1 MRNALLV
8 VDVQADFVE
17 GGSLAVKGGMNVAA
31 MIARHVRHFKYE
43 YQFVVASRDYH
54 ENAPDHI
61 SDNPDFVNTWPPHCM
76 VGTPGAAFVPT
87 IQNLVREKLIQT
99 VVTKGRNAAAYSA
112 FDGLDVRGHPLTDVL
127 KENRI
132 DHIDICGIA
141 TDYCVRASALDARK
155 ASFQV
160 RVLVNLCAAVNE
172 ATGLQAFEEMKA
184 AGCQLQSATAP

>member
-17 GGSLAVKGGMNVAA
+17 GGSLGVPGGLQVAA
-31 MIARHVRHFKYE
+31 MIARHVRHFKSE
-43 YQFVVASRDYH
+43 YQLVVASRDYH

-61 SDNPDFVNTWPPHCM
+61 SENPDYVNTWPAHCII
-76 VGTPGAAFVPT
+76 GTPGAAFVPT
-87 IQNLVREKLIQT
+87 IQNLVREKYIQE
-99 VVTKGRNAAAYSA
+99 VVTKGRDRAAYSA
-112 FDGLDVRGHPLTDVL
+112 FDGMDKRGHPLLDVL
-127 KENRI
+127 KEHRI

-155 ASFQV
+155 HQFQA

-172 ATGLQAFEEMKA
+172 ATGQQALEEMKA
-184 AGCQLQSATAP
+184 AGCQLQAATAP

>member
-8 VDVQADFVE
+8 VDVQVDFVE
-17 GGSLAVKGGMNVAA
+17 GGSLGVKGGLQVAA
-31 MIARHVRHFKYE
+31 MIARHARHFKQE

-61 SDNPDFVNTWPPHCM
+61 SDHPDFINTWPPHCM

-87 IQNLVREKLIQT
+87 IQNLIREKFILT

-112 FDGLDVRGHPLTDVL
+112 FDGLDNRGHPLLDVL
-127 KENRI
+127 KEQRI

-155 ASFQV
+155 NQFQV
-160 RVLVNLCAAVNE
+160 RVLVNLCAAVKE
-172 ATGLQAFEEMKA
+172 ETGLQALEEMKA
-184 AGCQLQSATAP
+184 AGCQLQAATAP

>member
-8 VDVQADFVE
+8 VDPQLDFVE
-17 GGSLAVKGGMNVAA
+17 GGSLAVPGGVQVAA

-54 ENAPDHI
+54 ESAPDHI
-61 SDNPDFVNTWPPHCM
+61 SDHPDYVNTWPAHCM

-87 IQNLVREKLIQT
+87 IQNLVREKYIQE

-112 FDGLDVRGHPLTDVL
+112 FDGLDKRGHSLLDVL
-127 KENRI
+127 KEQRI
-132 DHIDICGIA
+132 DHIDICGLA
-141 TDYCVRASALDARK
+141 TDYCVRATALDARK
-155 ASFQV
+155 NQFQV

-172 ATGLQAFEEMKA
+172 ATGRQALEEMKA
-184 AGCQLQSATAP
+184 AGCQLQAATAP

>member
-8 VDVQADFVE
+8 VDVQVDFVE
-17 GGSLAVKGGMNVAA
+17 GGSLGVPGGLQVAA
-31 MIARHVRHFKYE
+31 MIARHVRHFKSE

-54 ENAPDHI
+54 ESAPEHI
-61 SDNPDFVNTWPPHCM
+61 SDQPDFINTWPPHCM

-87 IQNLVREKLIQT
+87 IQNLVREKYIQE

-112 FDGLDVRGHPLTDVL
+112 FEALDKRGHTLLDVL
-127 KENRI
+127 KEQRI
-132 DHIDICGIA
+132 DHIDVCGIA

-155 ASFQV
+155 NAFQV

-172 ATGLQAFEEMKA
+172 ATGLQAMEEMKA
-184 AGCQLQSATAP
+184 AGCQLQAATAP